1 VSSRPVAI
9 VTGAGSGIGRAIVQR
24 LAGEDYRIA
33 LVGRR
38 KDRLAE
44 TAASIRDVAVRAPAL
59 LEVPGDVGD
68 PEQVRELVKQTV
80 ERFSRV
86 DVLVN
91 NAAVCESHPV
101 GATDEALLERTF
113 ASNFFGPAL
122 LVARLWPLFLRQ
134 HGGCVIN
141 VSSVAT
147 VDPLPGLGVYAATKA
162 ALESLT
168 RSVAGE
174 GQAHGVRAFSLV
186 LGAVET
192 EMLRSV
198 LSAEQFPPDRTLDPS
213 DVAEIVL
220 ECAAGK
226 HDARSGQT
234 IEIPNP

>member
-44 TAASIRDVAVRAPAL
+44 PAASIRDVAVRAPAL

-147 VDPLPGLGVYAATKA
+147 VDPLPGLGVYA
-162 ALESLT
+162 
-168 RSVAGE
+168 
-174 GQAHGVRAFSLV
+174 RAFSLV

-198 LSAEQFPPDRTLDPS
+198 LSAEQLPPDRTLDPS
-213 DVAEIVL
+213 DVAEVVL

-226 HDARSGQT
+226 HDGRSGQT